1 MDNKVAA
8 KELAAKM
15 RAKADILESLTEEQ
29 LTELKANIDKENPA
43 NGGCVFTTPC
53 ILVECFHSSQA

>member
-1 MDNKVAA
+1 MEDRKNVFVGAG
-8 KELAAKM
+8 
-15 RAKADILESLTEEQ
+15 KADILESLTEEQ